1 MFCSNYRIINMSSFG
16 APRENKFYTGS
27 KHSNTWVK
35 DLLWR
40 RYCLRE
46 GEALGVKSLKPPL
59 MAMHKGEFAMDD
71 QAHHPLGGRR
81 RLGTPGSLSRS
92 GRNLASGSSLEEEV
106 ETLRKL
112 LDKAN
117 LGRNAQKL
125 ERQSQR
131 RRQSKLRPMLRNAP
145 SLSE

>member
-1 MFCSNYRIINMSSFG
+1 MSSFG

-71 QAHHPLGGRR
+71 QKDHPLGGRR
-81 RLGTPGSLSRS
+81 RKLGTPGSLSRS
-92 GRNLASGSSLEEEV
+92 GRNLASGSAKEV
-106 ETLRKL
+106 ERLKKL
-112 LDKAN
+112 LQQANDRAQNAEKRALIAEEKARKADAYA
-117 LGRNAQKL
+117 LKCARLVK
-125 ERQSQR
+125 
-131 RRQSKLRPMLRNAP
+131 KLRTAKNDYA
-145 SLSE
+145 